1 MVVVLEQQVVLPE
14 QAERLAR
21 CIRLQRHQPHLPENV
36 QWVYHPRK
44 NPLGSKPP
52 PRLREDSWRK
62 CNLKSMLPETEP
74 GNFADSL
81 VGALSIMAHRQRGA
95 DTAECRRRSAVR
107 AQGDLRH
114 GWPKS

>member
-1 MVVVLEQQVVLPE
+1 
-14 QAERLAR
+14 
-21 CIRLQRHQPHLPENV
+21 
-36 QWVYHPRK
+36 
-44 NPLGSKPP
+44 
-52 PRLREDSWRK
+52 
-62 CNLKSMLPETEP
+62 MLPETEP